1 MPVVGVADAVAL
13 LLGAVPVD
21 PDPEDVFDGADDEEC
36 SPPAEAAKTLLSLFR
51 VRLEMISDATLF
63 LRAWTYPTP
72 RPTPRPMA
80 IISKAAKAAHSHL
93 LFFFPLLGSYSAH
106 FGFSLVPR
114 AAAPVPMAA
123 TAGVIWPCSSSSSL
137 VDNRSPLA

>member
-13 LLGAVPVD
+13 LDAVPVD
-21 PDPEDVFDGADDEEC
+21 PDPEDVFDGVDDEEC
-36 SPPAEAAKTLLSLFR
+36 SPPAEAAKFLLSLFR
-51 VRLEMISDATLF
+51 VRLEIISDASLF
-63 LRAWTYPTP
+63 RGAWTYPTP

-114 AAAPVPMAA
+114 VAAPVPMAA
-123 TAGVIWPCSSSSSL
+123 TAGVMWPCSSSSSL

>member
-13 LLGAVPVD
+13 LDAVPVD

-36 SPPAEAAKTLLSLFR
+36 SPPAEAAKFLLSLFR
-51 VRLEMISDATLF
+51 VRLEIISDASLF
-63 LRAWTYPTP
+63 RGAWTYRTP

-114 AAAPVPMAA
+114 VAAPVPMAA
-123 TAGVIWPCSSSSSL
+123 TAGVMWPCSSSSSL